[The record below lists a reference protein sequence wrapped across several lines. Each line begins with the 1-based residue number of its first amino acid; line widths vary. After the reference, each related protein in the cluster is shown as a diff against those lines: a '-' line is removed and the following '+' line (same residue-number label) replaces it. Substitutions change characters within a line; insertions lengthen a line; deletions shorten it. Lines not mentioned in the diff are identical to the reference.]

1 MRDYHRAMG
10 GVACRT
16 RRRPGQQPSPLGRGL
31 SLPHSVFPASCSVP
45 RRGWPRGVQGVHVAA
60 AAASEERRAAQG
72 RGTRNK
78 KEETL
83 PVGNTIVWSAS
94 TWLFK

>member
-1 MRDYHRAMG
+1 MPWVASPAELG
-10 GVACRT
+10 GGLGSSQVRWGEDLACRT
-16 RRRPGQQPSPLGRGL
+16 RC
-31 SLPHSVFPASCSVP
+31 SLPAAP
-45 RRGWPRGVQGVHVAA
+45 RRGWPRGVQGMHVAA